1 MSESTR
7 FSHRPIGGPYGDLHI
22 LPKLRDSLSYIYAE
36 HAIVQRYRNAVELVD
51 KQGKAAIPVASL
63 SLLLLGPGT
72 SITHEA
78 VKLLAQNGCSILW
91 VGEDSTRFY
100 AQGTGETRKAYRL
113 LKQASLVSD
122 PQTRRRVARAM
133 YAYRFDEELDPDLS
147 LEQIR
152 GHEGVRVRS
161 AYQIMSRRYGVK
173 WKGRRYDPRNMQA
186 SDSINSALSMAN
198 ALLYGI
204 CHAAIVSGGYSPGL
218 GFIHSGRQLSFVLD
232 IADLY
237 KTELSIPIA
246 FKTVALST
254 DDLYARIRR
263 SCREE
268 FKKAKLLQRLLPDI
282 DAVLDMEDEPPA
294 DHDVDEGP
302 KAFPLDDLDLDA
314 LFAEDE
320 TWLS

>member
-1 MSESTR
+1 MSKS
-7 FSHRPIGGPYGDLHI
+7 SHFPHRSGGPYTDLHI

-36 HAIVQRYRNAVELVD
+36 RAVVQRYRNAVELVD
-51 KQGKAAIPVASL
+51 ERGKVAVPIASL

-113 LKQASLVSD
+113 IKQASLVSD
-122 PQTRRRVARAM
+122 PQARRRVALAM
-133 YAYRFDEELDPDLS
+133 YAHRFDEKLDPDLS

-152 GHEGVRVRS
+152 GHEGVRVRNT
-161 AYQIMSRRYGVK
+161 YQIMSRHYGVK
-173 WKGRRYDPRNMQA
+173 WRGRRYDPRNMGA
-186 SDSINSALSMAN
+186 SDPINSALSMAN

-218 GFIHSGRQLSFVLD
+218 GFIHTGKQLSFVLD

-237 KTELSIPIA
+237 KTELTIPIA
-246 FKTVALST
+246 FKTVALGT
-254 DDLYARIRR
+254 DNLYASIRR
-263 SCREE
+263 RCREE
-268 FKKAKLLQRLLPDI
+268 FKKTKLLQRLLPDI
-282 DAVLDMEDEPPA
+282 DSVLDMKEEPPA
-294 DHDVDEGP
+294 DYDEDEGP
-302 KAFPLDDLDLDA
+302 RGFPLDDLDLDA

-320 TWLS
+320 IW

>member
-1 MSESTR
+1 MSKS
-7 FSHRPIGGPYGDLHI
+7 SHFPHRSGGPYTDLHI

-36 HAIVQRYRNAVELVD
+36 RAVVQRYRNAVELVD
-51 KQGKAAIPVASL
+51 ERGKVAVPIASL

-113 LKQASLVSD
+113 IKQASLVSD
-122 PQTRRRVARAM
+122 PQARRRVALAM
-133 YAYRFDEELDPDLS
+133 YAHRFDEKLDPDLS

-152 GHEGVRVRS
+152 GHEGVRVRNT
-161 AYQIMSRRYGVK
+161 YQIMSRHYGVK
-173 WKGRRYDPRNMQA
+173 WRGRRYDPRNMGA
-186 SDSINSALSMAN
+186 SDPINSALSMAN

-218 GFIHSGRQLSFVLD
+218 GFIHTGKQLSFVLD

-237 KTELSIPIA
+237 KTELTIPIA
-246 FKTVALST
+246 FKTVALGT
-254 DDLYARIRR
+254 DNLYASIRR
-263 SCREE
+263 RCREE
-268 FKKAKLLQRLLPDI
+268 FKKTKLLQRLLPDI
-282 DAVLDMEDEPPA
+282 DSVLDMKEEPQADYDE
-294 DHDVDEGP
+294 DEGP
-302 KAFPLDDLDLDA
+302 RGFPLDDLDLDA

-320 TWLS
+320 IW

>member
-1 MSESTR
+1 MSKS
-7 FSHRPIGGPYGDLHI
+7 SHFPHRSGGPYTDLHI

-36 HAIVQRYRNAVELVD
+36 RAVVQRYRNAVELVD
-51 KQGKAAIPVASL
+51 ERGKVAVPIASL

-113 LKQASLVSD
+113 IKQASLVSD
-122 PQTRRRVARAM
+122 PQTRRRVALAM
-133 YAYRFDEELDPDLS
+133 YAYRFDEKLDPDLS

-152 GHEGVRVRS
+152 GHEGVRVRNT
-161 AYQIMSRRYGVK
+161 YQIMSRRYGVK
-173 WKGRRYDPRNMQA
+173 WRGRRYDPRNMGA
-186 SDSINSALSMAN
+186 SDPINSALSMAN

-218 GFIHSGRQLSFVLD
+218 GFIHTGKQLSFVLD

-237 KTELSIPIA
+237 KTELTIPIA
-246 FKTVALST
+246 FKTVALGT
-254 DDLYARIRR
+254 DNLYASIRR
-263 SCREE
+263 RCREE
-268 FKKAKLLQRLLPDI
+268 FKKAKLLRRLLPDI
-282 DAVLDMEDEPPA
+282 DAVLDMKEEPQADYDE
-294 DHDVDEGP
+294 DEGP
-302 KAFPLDDLDLDA
+302 RGFPLDDLDLDA

-320 TWLS
+320 IW